1 MRKRCKGVSYHKDK
15 VLRELGMG
23 KIVRE
28 EKEKDVYDK
37 DKVVI
42 VKELGKGQSC
52 KEVSVWTKLQRS

>member
-1 MRKRCKGVSYHKDK
+1 MEGSYHKDK

>member
-1 MRKRCKGVSYHKDK
+1 
-15 VLRELGMG
+15 MG

-37 DKVVI
+37 DKGVI